1 MSIPVIQD
9 LSIVLNAPDHNS
21 TLLTPE
27 FLTGT
32 GIIPADWELTRPP
45 VINTRA
51 SQIVFNNGV
60 TLLAQPGAII
70 FSQTLP
76 EEGTNDVAIPEIARK
91 YASTLSNLNYQA
103 VDINS
108 KRFVPFEDQPDGA
121 RQYIT
126 ETLLAPGSWK
136 DLTNEPV
143 QASINLVY
151 PIKNRQLR
159 LAIAEAKL
167 QRPDDEPI
175 STVLFAGSFPHLIEG
190 DTPESRL
197 KSLIAAIGNWQT
209 DLTAFQKLLDTRFQI
224 PLLKNETGDRSE
236 VES

>member
-32 GIIPADWELTRPP
+32 GIIPTDWELSRPP
-45 VINTRA
+45 VISTRA
-51 SQIVFNNGV
+51 SQIVFKNGV

-76 EEGTNDVAIPEIARK
+76 DQGTNDVDIPEIARK
-91 YASTLSNLNYQA
+91 YASTLSNLNYQT

-108 KRFVPFEDQPDGA
+108 KRFVPFEEPDEA

-136 DLTNEPV
+136 GLTNEPV

-167 QRPDDEPI
+167 QRPDDEPV

-190 DTPESRL
+190 DTPENRL
-197 KSLIAAIGNWQT
+197 SNLIAAIANWQT

-224 PLLKNETGDRSE
+224 PLLKSEKSDRSG
-236 VES
+236 VGS